1 MGGGVKEGG
10 CVRRRVEGAYVVSSL
25 VKILWLYEWAI
36 IFDSEYSKVF
46 STRKRNAD
54 NLKAAAS
61 CIFFLQWI
69 AENNHHHQKHKIHEN
84 SLIHITHRL
93 SEGCKRRTPAMD

>member
-1 MGGGVKEGG
+1 M
-10 CVRRRVEGAYVVSSL
+10 VSSL

-84 SLIHITHRL
+84 SNEGYITHRL
-93 SEGCKRRTPAMD
+93 SERCKRRTPTMD